1 MTTNLTYNYVYTT
14 DDEVPVSV
22 TVPVITS
29 DMVIDTIIHHKDWSF
44 YHASIGEVA
53 SDTPELDRFISVYR
67 EWLAEHQSDN
77 DRICKAWL
85 SEYNPIHNYDRN
97 EDSTD
102 TVAYDGRI
110 SENETGEQTETYK
123 GPVTRSY
130 GAVVD
135 TYTNAER
142 NTTTKRNQGISTTI
156 TDSDETSQTTD
167 TSVSTYDSNNKPVD
181 TATNTGTASHSS
193 TQEMSPTNANVGDS
207 TITASTTDTVNRGSR
222 TDNETQTMP
231 DKTTIK
237 GGHTNSHGAHEYG
250 NIGVTTTQQMIAA
263 EYDLRIRA
271 LALRLLDNFC
281 REKLFLLGED
291 EENDCYFLPYGF

>member
-1 MTTNLTYNYVYTT
+1 MPTVTTNLTYNYVYI
-14 DDEVPVSV
+14 DIVDNAPVTV

-29 DMVIDTIIHHKDWSF
+29 DMVIDTIMHHKDWSF
-44 YHASIGEVA
+44 YHAAITESLT
-53 SDTPELDRFISVYR
+53 DTPELDRFIAVFR

-85 SEYNPIHNYDRN
+85 AEYNPIHNYDRN

-102 TVAYDGRI
+102 SVAYDGRI
-110 SENETGEQTETYK
+110 SDTETGEQTETVK
-123 GPVTRSY
+123 GKIERTY
-130 GAVVD
+130 GEAED
-135 TYTNAER
+135 QYINAEHK
-142 NTTTKRNQGISTTI
+142 TTTKQRQGV
-156 TDSDETSQTTD
+156 QM
-167 TSVSTYDSNNKPVD
+167 SVATYDSAEKNVE
-181 TATNTGTASHSS
+181 TS
-193 TQEMSPTNANVGDS
+193 EPTNQETGDEAV
-207 TITASTTDTVNRGSR
+207 TAAATDKVKRLEHKD
-222 TDNETQTMP
+222 TDEQVAP

-250 NIGVTTTQQMIAA
+250 NIGVTTTQQMITA

>member
-1 MTTNLTYNYVYTT
+1 
-14 DDEVPVSV
+14 
-22 TVPVITS
+22 
-29 DMVIDTIIHHKDWSF
+29 MVIDTIIHHKDWSF
-44 YHASIGEVA
+44 YHAAITEVA
-53 SDTPELDRFISVYR
+53 SDTPELDRFIAVYR

-85 SEYNPIHNYDRN
+85 AEYNPIHNYDRN

-102 TVAYDGRI
+102 SVAYNGQI
-110 SENETGEQTETYK
+110 SDTETGEQTETKK
-123 GPVTRSY
+123 GTITRTY

-135 TYTNAER
+135 TFTNAER
-142 NTTTKRNQGISTTI
+142 KTTTKQRQGVQMSVATYDSAEKTVEKSEPTNQETGDEETT
-156 TDSDETSQTTD
+156 DATTD
-167 TSVSTYDSNNKPVD
+167 TIN
-181 TATNTGTASHSS
+181 H
-193 TQEMSPTNANVGDS
+193 
-207 TITASTTDTVNRGSR
+207 GSR
-222 TDNETQTMP
+222 TDNEIQTNP

-250 NIGVTTTQQMIAA
+250 NIGVTTTQQMITA

>member
-1 MTTNLTYNYVYTT
+1 MIQQITAETLPTVTTNLTYNYVYTT

-22 TVPVITS
+22 TIPVITS

-44 YHASIGEVA
+44 YHASVSEVA
-53 SDTPELDRFISVYR
+53 SDTPELDRFIAVYR

-102 TVAYDGRI
+102 TVAYDGKI
-110 SENETGEQTETYK
+110 SETENGEQTETRK
-123 GPVTRSY
+123 GSITRSY

-142 NTTTKRNQGISTTI
+142 KTTTKQRQGA
-156 TDSDETSQTTD
+156 EM
-167 TSVSTYDSNNKPVD
+167 SVSTYDD
-181 TATNTGTASHSS
+181 TGKNVETTT
-193 TQEMSPTNANVGDS
+193 PTNQELGDE
-207 TITASTTDTVNRGSR
+207 TKTDATTDTVNHGSR
-222 TDNETQTMP
+222 TDSETQTMP

-281 REKLFLLGED
+281 KEKLFLLGLGD
-291 EENDCYFLPYGF
+291 DENDCYFLPYGF

>member
-1 MTTNLTYNYVYTT
+1 MTTNLTYNYVYT
-14 DDEVPVSV
+14 DVVDEVPVSV

-44 YHASIGEVA
+44 YHAEIKESVT
-53 SDTPELDRFISVYR
+53 DTPELDRFIAVFR

-85 SEYNPIHNYDRN
+85 AEYNPIHNYDRN

-102 TVAYDGRI
+102 SVAYDGRI
-110 SENETGEQTETYK
+110 SETETGERTETSK
-123 GPVTRSY
+123 GTITRSY

-135 TYTNAER
+135 TYTNAQR
-142 NTTTKRNQGISTTI
+142 KTTTKQRQGV
-156 TDSDETSQTTD
+156 QM
-167 TSVSTYDSNNKPVD
+167 SVSTYDD
-181 TATNTGTASHSS
+181 TAKQVES
-193 TQEMSPTNANVGDS
+193 TIPTNQDEGDV
-207 TITASTTDTVNRGSR
+207 TTTDSTTDTINHGNR
-222 TDNETQTMP
+222 TDSETQSLP